1 MFEDV
6 SGLGA
11 WHRRWI
17 VLAGIDVNRVIS
29 LFRQC
34 LRTLVVWGRGT
45 DAGSYWLG
53 LMLIELFPF
62 SDDV

>member
-1 MFEDV
+1 MVWGRGTD
-6 SGLGA
+6 
-11 WHRRWI
+11 
-17 VLAGIDVNRVIS
+17 AGSYWIDVNRVIS

-53 LMLIELFPF
+53 LMLTELFPF